1 MGEISTPPDRPC
13 RSARPTEPGGAHVQ
27 QNYGILLD
35 HLPDAVLVYRLGRIV
50 YLNDAATGWLRPS
63 SADELIGRP
72 VADFFPAES
81 LAILYDRSATLQA
94 LGDHTSP
101 MRLILQ
107 PSTGNLLDVEARLVF
122 TNWNGAP
129 ATLVVLCGHARP
141 EATDD
146 DHFRSVVH
154 SLEAG
159 VIVIEPNGR
168 IVSMNP
174 AALDI
179 IGTRNKRLPTDNTGY
194 AMALDI
200 CDSDGRPLTAEEVP
214 SQLTLH
220 TRETT
225 SGRVV
230 GIRRPDGQQR
240 WLSVSTH
247 ILDPTAARSSVVL
260 SFSDITDQYL
270 LGKRLTHAATHDP
283 LTGLPNRA
291 GVAARITALSEHEG
305 LAAVMFIDLDD
316 LKSINDSHGHS
327 AGDAVLKV
335 AATRLRRAVR
345 AEDMVGR
352 LGGDEFVALL
362 AEPLGIDDAAGV
374 AQRLHDVMSDRITIG
389 ARALRASV
397 SIGVVMAAAGNVRSA
412 EDILHA
418 ADVAMYDAKTSGKGQ
433 TRFFIAEPT
442 D

>member
-1 MGEISTPPDRPC
+1 MGDNSTPSDDPF
-13 RSARPTEPGGAHVQ
+13 
-27 QNYGILLD
+27 GILLD
-35 HLPDAVLVYRLGRIV
+35 HLPDAVLVYLRGRIV
-50 YLNDAATGWLRPS
+50 YVNEAAMGWLQPGTTN
-63 SADELIGRP
+63 EVIGRA

-81 LAILYDRSATLQA
+81 LALLYDRSATLQA
-94 LGDHTSP
+94 PGDHTSP
-101 MRLILQ
+101 MRVVLQ
-107 PSTGNLLDVEARLVF
+107 PGAGGPVDVEARVVYTTWDGEPANLV
-122 TNWNGAP
+122 A
-129 ATLVVLCGHARP
+129 LRGHTRP
-141 EATDD
+141 ESTDD

-159 VIVIEPNGR
+159 VIVIEPSGR

-179 IGTRNKRLPTDNTGY
+179 IGTRNTRLPPNNTGY
-194 AMALDI
+194 ALSLKI
-200 CDSDGRPLTAEEVP
+200 CDSDGRPLTADEVP
-214 SQLTLH
+214 SQMTMR
-220 TRETT
+220 TGRAT
-225 SGRVV
+225 SGQVV

-247 ILDPTAARSSVVL
+247 ILDPSAARSSVVL
-260 SFSDITDQYL
+260 SFSDITDQHL
-270 LGKRLTHAATHDP
+270 LGQRLTHAATHDP

-291 GVAARITALSEHEG
+291 GVTARIKTLSELKQ

-316 LKSINDSHGHS
+316 LKSVNDSHGHS

-362 AEPLGIDDAAGV
+362 AEPLGIEDAAGV

-389 ARALRASV
+389 KRAIRATV
-397 SIGVVMAAAGNVRSA
+397 SIGVVMTGPGDDRGA
-412 EDILHA
+412 EDVLHS

-433 TRFFIAEPT
+433 TRFFTP
-442 D
+442 DPLD